1 MPASDVIGLVETL
14 NAPYGLERSVKITH
28 GTLADDRC
36 LISVGRSAFGEDAGG
51 RVLRM
56 ARALDLPARFA
67 QDLPAA
73 LDRADV
79 VHFGYETSAGRDV
92 YKVYCEYAAS
102 ARQAMAAPARMP
114 TLVHQAFKWM
124 PGEPDSG
131 AVTRYTWVPYGNR
144 IELEQKLRDLVPADA
159 APRAHRCVFALVG
172 RVSALA
178 ESGEALLMEV
188 EEPGNQRRSCDLN
201 VYDAELKMSDVAD
214 VIDAALTD
222 FAIPQA
228 RRRAAFDPARGRML
242 GHLSAGR
249 GRDGAEFV
257 TIYFGVE
264 EH

>member
-1 MPASDVIGLVETL
+1 MPAANVIGLVEAL
-14 NAPYGLERSVKITH
+14 KAPYGLERSVKITQ

-36 LISVGRSAFGEDAGG
+36 LISVGRSALGEDAGG
-51 RVLRM
+51 RLLQM

-67 QDLPAA
+67 QELPAA

-79 VHFGYETSAGRDV
+79 VHFGYETLAGRDI

-102 ARQAMAAPARMP
+102 ARRAMVSPTRAP
-114 TLVHQAFKWM
+114 TLVHLAYKWM

-144 IELEQKLRDLVPADA
+144 IELEQKLEVLVPAEA
-159 APRAHRCVFALVG
+159 APQAHRCAFALVA
-172 RVSALA
+172 RVPALA
-178 ESGEALLMEV
+178 ESGELLLMEV
-188 EEPGNQRRSCDLN
+188 AEPGNPRRSCDLN

-222 FAIPQA
+222 FAVPDA
-228 RRRAAFDPARGRML
+228 RRRAAFDPARERML

-264 EH
+264 AH

>member
-1 MPASDVIGLVETL
+1 MPAANVIGLVAAL
-14 NAPYGLERSVKITH
+14 KAPYGLERSVKITQ

-51 RVLRM
+51 RLLQM
-56 ARALDLPARFA
+56 ARALDLPPRFA
-67 QDLPAA
+67 QELPAA

-79 VHFGYETSAGRDV
+79 VHFGYETLAGRDI
-92 YKVYCEYAAS
+92 YKIYCEYAAS
-102 ARQAMAAPARMP
+102 ARRAMGSPTRVP
-114 TLVHQAFKWM
+114 TLVHLAYKWM

-131 AVTRYTWVPYGNR
+131 AMTRYTWVPYGNR
-144 IELEQKLRDLVPADA
+144 IELEQKLADMVPAEA
-159 APRAHRCVFALVG
+159 APRAHRCVFALVT

-188 EEPGNQRRSCDLN
+188 AEPGNPRRSCDLN

-214 VIDAALTD
+214 VIDAALAD
-222 FAIPQA
+222 FAVPQV
-228 RRRAAFDPARGRML
+228 RRRAAFDPARERML
-242 GHLSAGR
+242 GHVSAGR

-264 EH
+264 AH